1 MSCSH
6 LHRLTKKD
14 YDGTRKT
21 EKDILEMYEFG
32 LEEKA
37 LMGTKVKYIT
47 FDYKEKKYWIQFGT
61 LRGIYPQVQ
70 GNPIRQYVVILG
82 CGGRISGAPGSHLKE
97 VKFLEDIMQTRVQ
110 SPIEPTWNQ
119 HVNPI
124 TSTEGWINYNI

>member
-47 FDYKEKKYWIQFGT
+47 FDIEDGFDTFVKSHICPV
-61 LRGIYPQVQ
+61 LLVVLLCVVQ
-70 GNPIRQYVVILG
+70 EL
-82 CGGRISGAPGSHLKE
+82 
-97 VKFLEDIMQTRVQ
+97 FL
-110 SPIEPTWNQ
+110 
-119 HVNPI
+119 
-124 TSTEGWINYNI
+124 